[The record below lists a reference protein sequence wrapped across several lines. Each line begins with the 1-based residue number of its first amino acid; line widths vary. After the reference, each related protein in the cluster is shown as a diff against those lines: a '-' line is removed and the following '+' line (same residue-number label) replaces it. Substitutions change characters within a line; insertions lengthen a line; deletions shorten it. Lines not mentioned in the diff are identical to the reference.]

1 MDIYER
7 ESGYFDG
14 KLNPS
19 VNYGSYFYAKGLY
32 YLNIHSDSAKVY
44 FQKCLNMSESVKA
57 KLVAFDGWYR
67 YYRQKHQLDSVE
79 KYADLFIQYSD
90 SVRIQNE
97 AEAMSKTS
105 ALYNPKIRNYHPIHD

>member
-1 MDIYER
+1 MQ
-7 ESGYFDG
+7 
-14 KLNPS
+14 
-19 VNYGSYFYAKGLY
+19 
-32 YLNIHSDSAKVY
+32 SDSAKVY
-44 FQKCLNMSESVKA
+44 FQKCLDMSESVKA

-105 ALYNPKIRNYHPIHD
+105 ALYNYSQWQKKAKVQEFENNKARIP